1 MNKIT
6 LNLLLLYHSTV
17 RNCTISKSASCM
29 DVPWASHAKSAKRAD
44 STVNFESAFDHP
56 LFSGI
61 RFVLGTLYNIAVQ
74 QGCI

>member
-1 MNKIT
+1 
-6 LNLLLLYHSTV
+6 
-17 RNCTISKSASCM
+17 M
-29 DVPWASHAKSAKRAD
+29 DVPWASHAKSAKRALKKLFTEGYSRLHVFNAD